1 MSVYT
6 TKDLTKEF
14 NSVVKRFMN
23 DGYILSPFTVSGMY
37 GNTVSYVDMINEDDK
52 DNILRIW
59 LIDEHETIDNKYYTT
74 ISVAGVRVNKYK
86 VDEDFTK
93 KQSLWPNNGETVY
106 EKLFYM
112 FKEQRTHS
120 NNFIKIYTDSVEEA
134 VKYINIGIERYSD
147 KSLNNKRAR
156 VISVDKLPSKF
167 VDRVMKKINAVRG
180 FKRANALCI
189 TSVVFGKN
197 DYNELTAKVDYSFNN
212 KQGYLVFK

>member
-6 TKDLTKEF
+6 TKDIIKEF

-37 GNTVSYVDMINEDDK
+37 GNATSYVDMINENDK
-52 DNILRIW
+52 YNILRVW
-59 LIDEHETIDNKYYTT
+59 LIDEREEIDNKYYTI

-93 KQSLWPNNGETVY
+93 RQSLWPNNGETVY

-120 NNFIKIYTDSVEEA
+120 NNFIKLYADSVEEA

-147 KSLNNKRAR
+147 KQINNKQVRL
-156 VISVDKLPSKF
+156 IQVDKLPSKF

-189 TSVVFGKN
+189 TKVVYGKN

>member
-6 TKDLTKEF
+6 TKDITNEF

-37 GNTVSYVDMINEDDK
+37 GDAISYIDMINENDK

-59 LIDEHETIDNKYYTT
+59 LVDERKTIDNKYY
-74 ISVAGVRVNKYK
+74 INLSVAGIRVKKYK
-86 VDEDFTK
+86 VDGDFTK
-93 KQSLWPNNGETVY
+93 RQSLWPNNGETVY

-120 NNFIKIYTDSVEEA
+120 NKLIKLYADSVEEA
-134 VKYINIGIERYSD
+134 VKYINIGINRYSD
-147 KSLNNKRAR
+147 KQINNKCAR

-189 TSVVFGKN
+189 TKVVYGKN

>member
-6 TKDLTKEF
+6 TKDITKEF
-14 NSVVKRFMN
+14 NSVVKRLMN
-23 DGYILSPFTVSGMY
+23 DGYILSPFTVNGIY
-37 GNTVSYVDMINEDDK
+37 GDAMSYIDMINENDK

-59 LIDEHETIDNKYYTT
+59 LVDERKTIDNKNY
-74 ISVAGVRVNKYK
+74 INLSVAGIRVKKYK
-86 VDEDFTK
+86 FDGDFTK
-93 KQSLWPNNGETVY
+93 MQSLWPNNGETVY

-120 NNFIKIYTDSVEEA
+120 NNFIKLYADSVEEA

-147 KSLNNKRAR
+147 KQINNKQVRL
-156 VISVDKLPSKF
+156 IQVDKLPSKF

-189 TSVVFGKN
+189 TKVVYGKN
-197 DYNELTAKVDYSFNN
+197 NYNELMAKVDYSFNN

>member
-6 TKDLTKEF
+6 TKDIIKEF

-23 DGYILSPFTVSGMY
+23 DSYILSPFTVSGMY
-37 GNTVSYVDMINEDDK
+37 GNATSYVDMINEGDK

-59 LIDEHETIDNKYYTT
+59 LVDERKTIDNKYY
-74 ISVAGVRVNKYK
+74 INLSVAGVRVNKYK
-86 VDEDFTK
+86 VDEDFSK
-93 KQSLWPNNGETVY
+93 RQSLWPNNGETVY

-120 NNFIKIYTDSVEEA
+120 NNLIKLYADSVEEA

-189 TSVVFGKN
+189 TNVVFGKN

>member
-6 TKDLTKEF
+6 TKDIIKEF
-14 NSVVKRFMN
+14 NSVVTRFMN
-23 DGYILSPFTVSGMY
+23 DGYMLSPFTVSGIY
-37 GNTVSYVDMINEDDK
+37 GDAKSYVDMINENDK
-52 DNILRIW
+52 DNILRVW
-59 LIDEHETIDNKYYTT
+59 LIDERETIDNKYYT
-74 ISVAGVRVNKYK
+74 IIPVSGIRVKKYK
-86 VDEDFTK
+86 VDEDFSK
-93 KQSLWPNNGETVY
+93 KQSLWMDKGELVY
-106 EKLFYM
+106 EKLFYK

-120 NNFIKIYTDSVEEA
+120 NNFIKLYADSVEEA

-147 KSLNNKRAR
+147 KSLNNKQAR

-167 VDRVMKKINAVRG
+167 IDRVMKKINAVRG

-197 DYNELTAKVDYSFNN
+197 NYNELTAKVDYSFNN

>member
-6 TKDLTKEF
+6 TKDITNEF

-37 GNTVSYVDMINEDDK
+37 GDTASYVDMINENDK

-59 LIDEHETIDNKYYTT
+59 LIDERKTIGNKYYTI

-86 VDEDFTK
+86 VDGDFTK
-93 KQSLWPNNGETVY
+93 RQSLWPNNGETVC

-120 NNFIKIYTDSVEEA
+120 NNFIKLYADSVEEA
-134 VKYINIGIERYSD
+134 VKYINIGIERYSN
-147 KSLNNKRAR
+147 KSLNNKQERIIA
-156 VISVDKLPSKF
+156 VDKLPSKF

-189 TSVVFGKN
+189 TKVLFGKN
-197 DYNELTAKVDYSFNN
+197 NYNELTAKVDYSFNN

>member
-6 TKDLTKEF
+6 TKDITNEF
-14 NSVVKRFMN
+14 NLVVKRFMN

-37 GNTVSYVDMINEDDK
+37 GNATSYVDMINENDK
-52 DNILRIW
+52 YNILRVW
-59 LIDEHETIDNKYYTT
+59 LIDEREIIDNKYYTI

-93 KQSLWPNNGETVY
+93 RQLLWPNNGETVY

-120 NNFIKIYTDSVEEA
+120 NNFIKLYADSVEEA

-147 KSLNNKRAR
+147 KQINNKQVRL
-156 VISVDKLPSKF
+156 IQVDKLPSKF

-189 TSVVFGKN
+189 TKVVYSKN

>member
-6 TKDLTKEF
+6 TKDITKEF

-23 DGYILSPFTVSGMY
+23 DGYILSPFTVNGIY
-37 GNTVSYVDMINEDDK
+37 GDAMSYIDMINENDK

-59 LIDEHETIDNKYYTT
+59 LVDERKTIDNKNY
-74 ISVAGVRVNKYK
+74 INLSVAGIRVKKYK
-86 VDEDFTK
+86 FDGDFTK
-93 KQSLWPNNGETVY
+93 MQSLWPNNGETVY

-120 NNFIKIYTDSVEEA
+120 NNFIKLYADSVEEA

-147 KSLNNKRAR
+147 KQINNKQVRL
-156 VISVDKLPSKF
+156 IQVDKLPSKF

-189 TSVVFGKN
+189 TKVVYGKN
-197 DYNELTAKVDYSFNN
+197 NYNELMAKVDYSFNN

>member
-6 TKDLTKEF
+6 TKDIINEF

-37 GNTVSYVDMINEDDK
+37 GDAISYIDMINENDK

-59 LIDEHETIDNKYYTT
+59 LVDERKTIDNKYY
-74 ISVAGVRVNKYK
+74 INLSVAGIRVKKYK
-86 VDEDFTK
+86 VDGDFTK
-93 KQSLWPNNGETVY
+93 RQSLWPNNGETVY

-120 NNFIKIYTDSVEEA
+120 NKLIKLYADSVEEA
-134 VKYINIGIERYSD
+134 VKYINIGINRYSD
-147 KSLNNKRAR
+147 KQINNKCAR

-189 TSVVFGKN
+189 TKVVYGKN